1 MPIHDWTRVTA
12 GTWHSFHLSWIARI
26 LSSLNDGRMPSDY
39 YAQAEQITGPWE
51 ADVLALEIQDH
62 GEGFESGDSGGGVA
76 LAVATAPP
84 KTRLQTEIEFTT
96 RKQRQIA
103 IRHTSGDRIVALLEL
118 VSPGNKSNRLSMTS
132 FIEKAVSAL
141 QTGYHLLIV
150 DLFPPTARDPR
161 GIHGE
166 IAEAMG
172 VRSVA
177 FDESEPLTLAAYASG
192 ASVQTYVEPTAVG
205 KTLIDMPLFLSP
217 ERYVNVP
224 LESTYDAAY
233 ADVPR
238 RWKAVLEG

>member
-1 MPIHDWTRVTA
+1 MAEGETEGIAMPIHDWTRVTA
-12 GTWHSFHLSWIARI
+12 GTWHSFHHSWIARI
-26 LSSLNDGRMPSDY
+26 LSALNDGRMPPDY

-51 ADVLALEIQDH
+51 ADLLALEIQDH
-62 GEGFESGDSGGGVA
+62 GEGFESGDSG
-76 LAVATAPP
+76 
-84 KTRLQTEIEFTT
+84 LQSEIEFTT

-150 DLFPPTARDPR
+150 DLFPPTARDPH
-161 GIHGE
+161 GIHGA

-205 KTLIDMPLFLSP
+205 NSLIDMPLFLSP

-224 LESTYDAAY
+224 LESTYAAAY

-238 RWKAVLEG
+238 RWKTVLDA